1 MGLFKKKERQPNAN
15 FNKKVQWLKNS
26 GHSIKGLF
34 LEWLAEQ
41 ELFAIVGGEIKRI
54 NKAKQKIKRNPQ
66 QKLTLKKKV
75 SKMSKKVID
84 DWVRANFDGQSS
96 DELKKEFL
104 GEINTITSGI
114 KSGNFYK
121 KQDLFGMDDIDDF
134 LAELDDEWDEDES
147 DDYLEETSGES
158 FSAWSEFGGNKS
170 IDKFDDNNSEMIPK
184 FRLES
189 KATWISPT
197 RYFSAS
203 FRKFTKDPH
212 FKSDGLFVI
221 YTDSTPNTDISIN
234 QKNIFDKL
242 IDNLDSV
249 VKYTLEAHEKREGK
263 HGLSFQKIYSVYI
276 EENGEVF
283 INFYVKDKGR
293 IYNDSVKYNIKVK
306 GESMQ
311 TIKKEHLDKLKLSA
325 LAESSELAGPVP
337 ALSNKIIQL
346 KQKVVDLV
354 NFGESLDSTDI
365 KGIYRFKTMKKDCLN
380 DCKTLTATL
389 NHSNPVLKNKYQGT
403 LSDAII
409 TVITA
414 DNELDSKNI
423 DELGAEKIINDTKEE
438 INEIKKIDNEVGNKV
453 EATYADVVEEI
464 REKEDDLVF
473 NPAKVKL
480 DNGALPVAEEDED
493 IDEED
498 LEAAGENKD
507 VLTGHN
513 IERKNNW
520 YIIDLDKK
528 SSKSQKRQIKV
539 TNLEDGKVILQNKNK
554 INKIIKEARNSKEAK
569 KELNKAFDDLVY
581 NMLDGIDKDKDIV
594 MANELNYT
602 IGKRT
607 SYKKML
613 QNHLLNG
620 DIEIQY
626 VHGKKDITITIGF
639 FRSDVYQGFIVE
651 MPFSDL
657 KTSGSES
664 YSAFGEADEKKSGS
678 SLGDIVKVAG
688 AVGSVTALVTAAIAV
703 PINLMRSKK
712 NINVEKEFG
721 SALHIKQPLIATDD
735 VSKDTVASYSKFV
748 ETSTAIAIKQALE
761 SSVAKSDGG
770 NIVARSKDVLNNK
783 MTAINIKD
791 RKGKNIANKDI
802 EARILSSFSQS
813 YNPYLEEVYK
823 KFYSRNAES
832 ASLVFSIKNMVS
844 AGEAGEFVND
854 NKHAPVSTIKVE
866 IQYKDNTNMM
876 LLDNKIQTKSSSL
889 SVDVNGRRL
898 PYDDIIKTFVEMNT
912 KYFNN
917 IKVTANERDTD
928 KVLKNSVKMI
938 KSAGSEKEKALLK
951 SNAFADI
958 VNKIENIKT
967 PLFHLLISNEA
978 YHEIK
983 KHGIDLRN
991 KSTYEK
997 IMDRLPLI
1005 SIAIADEESE
1015 IITYSEGQYMNY
1027 RSVNYKDLES
1037 EISKYEKELQ
1047 SMIKYGMR

>member
-15 FNKKVQWLKNS
+15 FDKKVQWLKNS

-96 DELKKEFL
+96 EELKKEFL

-147 DDYLEETSGES
+147 DDYLEDTSGES
-158 FSAWSEFGGNKS
+158 FSAWSEFGGGKS
-170 IDKFDDNNSEMIPK
+170 IDKLENNVNK
-184 FRLES
+184 
-189 KATWISPT
+189 
-197 RYFSAS
+197 
-203 FRKFTKDPH
+203 
-212 FKSDGLFVI
+212 KSI
-221 YTDSTPNTDISIN
+221 
-234 QKNIFDKL
+234 Q
-242 IDNLDSV
+242 ID
-249 VKYTLEAHEKREGK
+249 
-263 HGLSFQKIYSVYI
+263 
-276 EENGEVF
+276 EE
-283 INFYVKDKGR
+283 
-293 IYNDSVKYNIKVK
+293 KYNIETESNGDIFVEYNGTDYSGLITPLKKGELSDIIITLIKSDNKIRKYIKDVILTSHKFKLQFEREWDSIQKYVLDELDESKNIGEAEDIDYNFDREKYKKKLLDNHLKTFIYYYTEGSDKINLNIGYFFEYVYQGYNVDDIKLSDIGIILKDKSLKKK

-354 NFGESLDSTDI
+354 NFGESLDSSDI
-365 KGIYRFKTMKKDCLN
+365 RGIYRFKTMKKDCLN

-438 INEIKKIDNEVGNKV
+438 INEIKKIDNELGEKV
-453 EATYADVVEEI
+453 SSTYDDVADEI

-493 IDEED
+493 NEIDDE
-498 LEAAGENKD
+498 LEAAG
-507 VLTGHN
+507 
-513 IERKNNW
+513 
-520 YIIDLDKK
+520 
-528 SSKSQKRQIKV
+528 
-539 TNLEDGKVILQNKNK
+539 
-554 INKIIKEARNSKEAK
+554 
-569 KELNKAFDDLVY
+569 
-581 NMLDGIDKDKDIV
+581 
-594 MANELNYT
+594 
-602 IGKRT
+602 
-607 SYKKML
+607 
-613 QNHLLNG
+613 
-620 DIEIQY
+620 
-626 VHGKKDITITIGF
+626 
-639 FRSDVYQGFIVE
+639 
-651 MPFSDL
+651 
-657 KTSGSES
+657 ES

-783 MTAINIKD
+783 MTAINTKD
-791 RKGKNIANKDI
+791 RKGKNIASKDT

-832 ASLVFSIKNMVS
+832 ASLVFNIKNMVS

-898 PYDDIIKTFVEMNT
+898 PYDDVIKTFVEMNT

-938 KSAGSEKEKALLK
+938 KSAGSDKEKALLK

>member
-1 MGLFKKKERQPNAN
+1 MGLFKKKERQPNPK
-15 FNKKVQWLKNS
+15 FDKKVQWLKNS

-34 LEWLAEQ
+34 LEWLAGQ

-104 GEINTITSGI
+104 GDINTITSGI

-147 DDYLEETSGES
+147 NDYLEDTSGES
-158 FSAWSEFGGNKS
+158 FSAWSEFGGGKS
-170 IDKFDDNNSEMIPK
+170 IDKLENDDIK
-184 FRLES
+184 L
-189 KATWISPT
+189 
-197 RYFSAS
+197 
-203 FRKFTKDPH
+203 
-212 FKSDGLFVI
+212 SDIGIIL
-221 YTDSTPNTDISIN
+221 
-234 QKNIFDKL
+234 
-242 IDNLDSV
+242 
-249 VKYTLEAHEKREGK
+249 
-263 HGLSFQKIYSVYI
+263 
-276 EENGEVF
+276 
-283 INFYVKDKGR
+283 KDK
-293 IYNDSVKYNIKVK
+293 SLKKK

-354 NFGESLDSTDI
+354 NFGESLDSSDI
-365 KGIYRFKTMKKDCLN
+365 RGIYRFKTMKKDCLN

-438 INEIKKIDNEVGNKV
+438 INEIKKIDNELGEKV
-453 EATYADVVEEI
+453 SSTYDDVADEI

-493 IDEED
+493 IDGED
-498 LEAAGENKD
+498 LETAGE
-507 VLTGHN
+507 
-513 IERKNNW
+513 
-520 YIIDLDKK
+520 
-528 SSKSQKRQIKV
+528 SF
-539 TNLEDGKVILQNKNK
+539 
-554 INKIIKEARNSKEAK
+554 A
-569 KELNKAFDDLVY
+569 
-581 NMLDGIDKDKDIV
+581 
-594 MANELNYT
+594 
-602 IGKRT
+602 
-607 SYKKML
+607 
-613 QNHLLNG
+613 
-620 DIEIQY
+620 
-626 VHGKKDITITIGF
+626 
-639 FRSDVYQGFIVE
+639 
-651 MPFSDL
+651 
-657 KTSGSES
+657 
-664 YSAFGEADEKKSGS
+664 AFGEADEKKSGS

-791 RKGKNIANKDI
+791 RKGKNIASKDT

-832 ASLVFSIKNMVS
+832 ASLVFNIKNMVS

-866 IQYKDNTNMM
+866 IQYKDNTNML
-876 LLDNKIQTKSSSL
+876 LLDNKVQTKSSSL

-898 PYDDIIKTFVEMNT
+898 PYDDVIKTFVEMNT

-938 KSAGSEKEKALLK
+938 KSAGSDKEKALLK

-958 VNKIENIKT
+958 VSKIENIKT

-991 KSTYEK
+991 KATYEK